1 MQHELFRSGH
11 DLDLRSNFQ
20 HNLLRSNNSSFVA
33 SRQKEHDAG
42 EMNVVPLQSQVRTR
56 QSAGDRER
64 GRVARAQPRTPAIE
78 GARNSATDRRLIVSC
93 FFVDRRPVTVW
104 SSESS
109 SARSLRYECTYL
121 VLADSG

>member
-64 GRVARAQPRTPAIE
+64 GQAVRAPLRVQP
-78 GARNSATDRRLIVSC
+78 G
-93 FFVDRRPVTVW
+93 
-104 SSESS
+104 SE
-109 SARSLRYECTYL
+109 T
-121 VLADSG
+121 